1 MGQFFVFLF
10 ETASQGGLRQAL
22 LHCGH
27 SHLDEW
33 RDVPH
38 FVSFR
43 NASSGL
49 CLFSFISTS
58 FSGKLGWLSPR
69 KQPAFFPFSLFL
81 AVGEL

>member
-22 LHCGH
+22 WHWGH
-27 SHLDEW
+27 SHLEEW

-38 FVSFR
+38 FLSFR

-49 CLFSFISTS
+49 FLFSFIFAS
-58 FSGKLGWLSPR
+58 FLKESWAGCRRGNSQPSFLSP
-69 KQPAFFPFSLFL
+69 F
-81 AVGEL
+81 